1 MGFDPVRLFTK
12 VPAEDIVNA
21 LNQLVND
28 INANFQAAGFGYAGT
43 VTLKQFKL
51 ALAVNNLNVQ
61 VTAGIPASSDDPV
74 FIAWTSANSVAPNDA
89 LAQNVQT
96 TLGYTAAQ
104 MALLFILAEAQ
115 VP

>member
-1 MGFDPVRLFTK
+1 MGFDPISLFTK
-12 VPAEDIVNA
+12 VPAEDLVNA

-28 INANFQAAGFGYAGT
+28 INANLQAMGFGYGGT

-61 VTAGIPASSDDPV
+61 VTAGIPANADDPV
-74 FIAWTSANSVAPNDA
+74 YIAWTSANSVAPNDL
-89 LAQNVQT
+89 LAQNVQA
-96 TLGYTAAQ
+96 TLGYSEAQ
-104 MALLFILAEAQ
+104 MAMLFITAEAQ